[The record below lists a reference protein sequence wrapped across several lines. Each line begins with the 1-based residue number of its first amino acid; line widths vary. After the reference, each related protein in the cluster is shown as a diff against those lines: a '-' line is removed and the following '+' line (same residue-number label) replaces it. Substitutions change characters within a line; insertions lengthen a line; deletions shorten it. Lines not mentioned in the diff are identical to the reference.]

1 MSRINSFVSYKNRT
15 VIDNKFSELDD
26 KSSES
31 PLNERCT
38 FVPNAV
44 ALFNHSTAPII
55 DESVLNIFV
64 KDCTNHPSILAIKE
78 IEV

>member
-1 MSRINSFVSYKNRT
+1 MSQTNRFVSDKIRT
-15 VIDNKFSELDD
+15 VIAKKFAELDD
-26 KSSES
+26 KSSLS

-64 KDCTNHPSILAIKE
+64 KECTNHPSIFAIKE